1 MANFEDALEIAKA
14 MQNKQGWLGVMFMIY
29 CIGPH
34 NLWSFVIGPQFFRYA
49 SWAQDQIPVWRIANS
64 ICCTAIQGMSHHQQ
78 SLWTWMLFLGILNFM
93 AAERHVLIRK
103 RVRDGPAFQCAVESL
118 SKKLGAGANNV
129 EAHVLID
136 NEMMLKRVQMSAVKL
151 GAGESAKAAAEVI
164 DNEADED
171 DEDDEDDKSSPRT
184 RQFDLL
190 DDPLKAILCAMLRYV
205 VPAVMHYIF
214 LMPNYQPEPIL
225 GFLRSSSNIS
235 DIQLLMATLLT
246 LVPAKVPECL
256 VNIRNTVVNLL
267 FNFMVHKQI
276 NIVTNNLFKNEAVAP
291 GMVFFLALLA
301 FVVNKCYLIRPS
313 GNWSN
318 FAALVLFRIAALT
331 GQFEEGKPPSTA
343 AVACFVFA
351 LGTVMFLDGIMAQW
365 PNCETLLCHLLAVP
379 PSSLYSAYC
388 YDPAD
393 KPLDYCIA
401 PQFLE
406 LLQTYEL
413 YAKTWVLMILIVNMV
428 FFFTLC
434 KRGKKRVNLAKK
446 LANWRVN
453 RRSILEDITKVG
465 KLAVELQISPHTSLC
480 EVLQKIPW
488 SWSAFVF
495 LWCIV
500 EFILPKSFQLRQMR
514 ISFGLRGALTSDTG
528 ALNDMWNWASRMG
541 QSETG
546 SNSSFFKC
554 SF

>member
-1 MANFEDALEIAKA
+1 
-14 MQNKQGWLGVMFMIY
+14 
-29 CIGPH
+29 
-34 NLWSFVIGPQFFRYA
+34 
-49 SWAQDQIPVWRIANS
+49 
-64 ICCTAIQGMSHHQQ
+64 
-78 SLWTWMLFLGILNFM
+78 MLFLGILNFM

-118 SKKLGAGANNV
+118 SKKLAAGAHNV

-136 NEMMLKRVQMSAVKL
+136 NEMMRKRVRMSAVKL

-164 DNEADED
+164 DNED

-276 NIVTNNLFKNEAVAP
+276 NIVNNNLFKNEAVAP

-401 PQFLE
+401 PQFRTHE
-406 LLQTYEL
+406 LQTYEL

-446 LANWRVN
+446 LANY
-453 RRSILEDITKVG
+453 LEKFPS
-465 KLAVELQISPHTSLC
+465 AVVKIATLGYSPESSLC
-480 EVLQKIPW
+480 EVLQTIPCT
-488 SWSAFVF
+488 WSAFVF

-500 EFILPKSFQLRQMR
+500 EFILPKQFQLNQMR
-514 ISFGLRGALTSDTG
+514 ISFGIRVARTSDTG
-528 ALNDMWNWASRMG
+528 VVNEINEMWNWASRMG
-541 QSETG
+541 QSEAG
-546 SNSSFFKC
+546 SDISFQC